1 MEKLRSMENEL
12 YNRLA
17 QKIISMIP
25 VDWEKVY
32 YLGEVE
38 KNQMSWSSVFYF
50 EETDSHLFIKS
61 HNIPE
66 KYDISQQKY
75 DDSLKME
82 INLMV
87 FN

>member
-1 MEKLRSMENEL
+1 MENELDEL